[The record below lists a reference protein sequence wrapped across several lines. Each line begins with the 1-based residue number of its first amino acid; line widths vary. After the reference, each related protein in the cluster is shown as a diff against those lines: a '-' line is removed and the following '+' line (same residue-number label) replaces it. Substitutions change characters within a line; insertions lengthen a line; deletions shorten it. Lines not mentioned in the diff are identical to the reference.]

1 VRSKHTSRP
10 QSYVIRRLADPA
22 ACERNFLPDEVV
34 DMSFDGFGLYW
45 EADAVA
51 MTDRLPSIRN
61 TFLSFAIPI
70 RLFHSAAL
78 RVAG

>member
-1 VRSKHTSRP
+1 MRSKHTSRP

-22 ACERNFLPDEVV
+22 ACKRNFLPDEVV

-51 MTDRLPSIRN
+51 RCLKGGRRLSI
-61 TFLSFAIPI
+61 SWSG
-70 RLFHSAAL
+70 H
-78 RVAG
+78 